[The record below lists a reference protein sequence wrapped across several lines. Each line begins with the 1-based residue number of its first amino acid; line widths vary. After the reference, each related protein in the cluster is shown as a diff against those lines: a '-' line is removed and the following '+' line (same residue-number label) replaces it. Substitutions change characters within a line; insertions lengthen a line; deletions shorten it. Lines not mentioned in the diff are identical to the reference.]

1 MFKTVAWEKDR
12 VVLLDQTKLPC
23 EETYL
28 ACDDYHAVAES
39 IEKMVVRGAPAIGV
53 AAAMGIAL
61 GALDTKA
68 RVYGEFKKKID
79 KICQEFAQTRPTAVN
94 LFWAIGRMKNLVM
107 THSEKSVEELK
118 LLLRREAVKIGEE
131 DIKINRQIGQAGKKL
146 IKDGCTVLTHC
157 NAGALATAG
166 YGTALGVIRAAFESG
181 RRIDVLACETRPF
194 LQGARLTAWEL
205 KKSGI
210 PVTVITDSMAGYAMQ
225 KKKISVVITGADCIC
240 LNGDVAN
247 KIGTYS
253 LAVLAKE
260 HGIPFYVAAPIS
272 SINLSLEDG
281 KAVVVEE
288 RDGKEVTHIGGK
300 RMVPKGVKVWNPAFD
315 ITPSKYIGAIITEKE
330 IVKRPY
336 RRNFKNLLQIFPEK
350 FFINE

>member
-1 MFKTVAWEKDR
+1 MFKTVAWEKDK
-12 VVLLDQTKLPC
+12 VVLLDQTKLPV
-23 EETYL
+23 EEFYL

-61 GALDTKA
+61 GSLCVKTRAYDA
-68 RVYGEFKKKID
+68 FKQRME

-94 LFWAIGRMKNLVM
+94 LFWAIERMKNLVM
-107 THSEKSVEELK
+107 THNEKSVDEIK
-118 LLLRREAVKIGEE
+118 LLLRKEAVKICEE
-131 DIKINRQIGQAGKKL
+131 DITINRQMGQAGKEL
-146 IKDGCTVLTHC
+146 INDGSTVLTHC

-181 RRIDVLACETRPF
+181 KRINVFACETRPF

-225 KKKISVVITGADCIC
+225 KGKIDVVITGADCIC
-240 LNGDVAN
+240 LNGDVVN
-247 KIGTYS
+247 KIGTYA

-272 SINLSLEDG
+272 TINRNVKNG
-281 KAVVVEE
+281 QAVVIEE
-288 RDGKEVTHIGGK
+288 RDGKEVTHIGGT
-300 RMVPKGVKVWNPAFD
+300 RMVPKGVEVWNPAFD
-315 ITPSKYIGAIITEKE
+315 VTPSQYIAAIITEKG

-336 RRNFKNLLQIFPEK
+336 KRNLKNLL
-350 FFINE
+350 

>member
-1 MFKTVAWEKDR
+1 MFRTVAWEKDR
-12 VVLLDQTKLPC
+12 VILLDQTKLPV
-23 EETYL
+23 EESYRT
-28 ACDDYHAVAES
+28 CDDYHEVAES

-61 GALDTKA
+61 GSLCIKA
-68 RVYGEFKKKID
+68 RAYDEFKKKIE

-94 LFWAIGRMKNLVM
+94 LFWAIGRMRNLVM
-107 THSEKSVEELK
+107 THNGESVEELK
-118 LLLRREAVKIGEE
+118 LLLRREAVKICEE
-131 DIKINRQIGQAGKKL
+131 DIHINRQMGQAGKEL
-146 IKDGCTVLTHC
+146 IKDGSTVLTHC

-181 RRIDVLACETRPF
+181 KRINVFACETRPF

-225 KKKISVVITGADCIC
+225 KKKIDVVITGADCIC

-247 KIGTYS
+247 KIGTYA

-272 SINLSLEDG
+272 SINRNVEDG
-281 KAVVVEE
+281 QAVVIEE
-288 RDGKEVTHIGGK
+288 RDGKEVTHIGGA
-300 RMVPKGVKVWNPAFD
+300 RMVPKGVEVWNPAFD
-315 ITPSKYIGAIITEKE
+315 VTPSRYIGAIITEKGMVE
-330 IVKRPY
+330 RPY
-336 RRNFKNLLQIFPEK
+336 KRNLKNLL
-350 FFINE
+350 